1 MSTFSQIS
9 AFIAHPQNSH
19 LHSRKPTVLEI
30 TVIAIFDTVLF
41 GLIDLTVVGNGSHQF
56 CRFQSEV

>member
-9 AFIAHPQNSH
+9 AFIAHPRNSY
-19 LHSRKPTVLEI
+19 LLSRKSRVLDVTVITVLDI
-30 TVIAIFDTVLF
+30 VSL

-56 CRFQSEV
+56 CRFRSEV